1 MDFEKM
7 WVEDKQ
13 SILGCMI
20 SNMTSDLEAG
30 YDYFGKSIKEQRGM
44 IDAYKYQM
52 DSEME
57 YLKTLTDK
65 QAQRWCKIDLVKRG
79 AIEL

>member
-13 SILGCMI
+13 WILNCMI
-20 SNMTSDLEAG
+20 QNMQDDLNAG

-44 IDAYKYQM
+44 IDAYKYQF
-52 DSEME
+52 DTEME
-57 YLKTLTDK
+57 YLKTLTDR